1 MLKPIRRVV
10 TGLNAAGRS
19 VVLSDETVSSAF
31 EVPQWPGRGVTAV
44 WSLDRSP
51 ASNLDTDLPSPVT
64 SFPKAGSGGMSLM
77 IMHIPPES
85 ELQSMP
91 PEQRAKLTIPVAH
104 TFPEAMDIDT
114 SKSYQMHA
122 TDTADLLVMLS
133 GELTLI
139 MDEGEVTLK
148 PFDTVI
154 QRGVNHGWINRGKEP
169 VLIAAAVVDAR
180 QLDRKLKPKAKPKA
194 GQMW

>member
-19 VVLSDETVSSAF
+19 IVLSDETVGSAF
-31 EVPQWPGRGVTAV
+31 EVPLWPGRGVTAV
-44 WSLDRSP
+44 WSSNTSP
-51 ASNLDTDLPSPVT
+51 ASNLDADLPSSVT
-64 SFPKAGSGGMSLM
+64 SFPEPGSGGLSLM

-91 PEQRAKLTIPVAH
+91 PELQAKVTIPVAH
-104 TFPEAMDIDT
+104 TFPEAMEIDT

-122 TDTADLLVMLS
+122 TDTADYLIMLA

-139 MDEGEVTLK
+139 MDDGEVTLK

-154 QRGVNHGWINRGKEP
+154 QRGVNHGWINRGSQP
-169 VLIAAAVVDAR
+169 ALIAAAVVDAQR
-180 QLDRKLKPKAKPKA
+180 LERVRKPKPKPKV